1 MYSRSNSRPTTKA
14 HISHSGFVGIVVAV
28 LLLGACA
35 HPITINPTS
44 TPLRSEDQ
52 LYSKKVVGYVMTDA
66 DREKQVTTEGGGGD
80 KVSYFPYRDIE
91 KDIRDA
97 LKSIYS
103 DVVLVRSP
111 TDVEAIQREQIFF
124 VFALEIYTNS
134 NSDSI
139 FTWPPTKFS
148 IDLLSTVTDATG
160 NILARVRVIGQGAA
174 SFSEFSVLSFSEFS
188 GDYGLAGRRAARDAL
203 EKFTAEIRANQR
215 LR

>member
-1 MYSRSNSRPTTKA
+1 MYSRSNSHPTIK
-14 HISHSGFVGIVVAV
+14 SHMAPSSFVGAVVAV

-66 DREKQVTTEGGGGD
+66 DRGKQVTTEGGGGD
-80 KVSYFPYRDIE
+80 KVSYFPYKELE
-91 KDIRDA
+91 KGIRDA
-97 LKSIYS
+97 LKSIYG

-111 TDVEAIQREQIFF
+111 TDIEAIQRDQIFF
-124 VFALEIYTNS
+124 VFAPEIYTNS

-139 FTWPPTKFS
+139 LTWPPTQFS

-160 NILARVRVIGQGAA
+160 NILVRVRVIGQGAA
-174 SFSEFSVLSFSEFS
+174 SFSEFS
-188 GDYGLAGRRAARDAL
+188 GDFGLAGRRAAKDAL
-203 EKFTAEIRANQR
+203 EKFIAEIRANER